1 MNELILELERLTD
14 EAKALG
20 SLVFALQQAS
30 ESDSLDN
37 YKDGLWFVATA
48 LYRNGEALEKVWK
61 EMHELEKAN
70 YISK

>member
-37 YKDGLWFVATA
+37 YKDGLLFVATA
-48 LYRNGEALEKVWK
+48 LYRNVEALKKVWK
-61 EMHELEKAN
+61 EMHELEKAKK
-70 YISK
+70 Y